1 MNDKSMPT
9 PEINVKNLIE
19 TIPSRLIKKPLVS
32 VSMITYNHEK
42 YIEEA
47 INGVLMQEVDFDVEL
62 IISNDNSPDQTD
74 TIIQKILKEHPK
86 SHCIKYIKNKKN
98 LGIMQN
104 LADNLKSCKGQYI
117 AICEGDDYWTDSTK
131 LQKQVQFL
139 EDFPEY
145 VITYTNSQAFDE
157 NGLVNI
163 DFGGVKRDV
172 SADELK
178 KGIPI
183 YTLTTCFRNVL
194 KEIPMDLLSAKL
206 GDVIIWSLLGAYGK
220 GKYLADILPAAYRV
234 HKEGVFSM
242 QSEQQKIRMTLITSN
257 ALFAY
262 YNRIGDIDNG
272 LYFGEQS
279 IKLFIKLIGWNR
291 LITMI
296 IEKIQSRFIQIFKK
310 LR

>member
-1 MNDKSMPT
+1 MQETSFPF
-9 PEINVKNLIE
+9 EILVHDDASTDGTEKIILAYAENYPGIIRAVIQTENQYSKAGLIAHRFLF
-19 TIPSRLIKKPLVS
+19 PKAKG
-32 VSMITYNHEK
+32 K
-42 YIEEA
+42 YIA
-47 INGVLMQEVDFDVEL
+47 L
-62 IISNDNSPDQTD
+62 
-74 TIIQKILKEHPK
+74 
-86 SHCIKYIKNKKN
+86 
-98 LGIMQN
+98 
-104 LADNLKSCKGQYI
+104 
-117 AICEGDDYWTDSTK
+117 CEGDDYWTDSTK

-139 EDFPEY
+139 EDHPEY
-145 VITYTNSQAFDE
+145 VITYTNSQPFDE
-157 NGLVNI
+157 KGLVNI
-163 DFGGVKRDV
+163 DFGGAKRDV

-178 KGIPI
+178 KGIPM
-183 YTLTTCFRNVL
+183 YTLTTCFRNVFR
-194 KEIPMDLLSAKL
+194 EIPMDLLSAKL

-296 IEKIQSRFIQIFKK
+296 TEKILTRLIQMFKK
-310 LR
+310 FR

>member
-1 MNDKSMPT
+1 MLYRSQK
-9 PEINVKNLIE
+9 EIMSTWLKNTE
-19 TIPSRLIKKPLVS
+19 PLVS
-32 VSMITYNHEK
+32 VCCITYNHVSYISEALDSFLMQKTNFPFEILVHDDASTDGTNKIILEYTEK
-42 YIEEA
+42 YPGIIRAVIQTENQYSKA
-47 INGVLMQEVDFDVEL
+47 GL
-62 IISNDNSPDQTD
+62 IAHRF
-74 TIIQKILKEHPK
+74 LFPK
-86 SHCIKYIKNKKN
+86 
-98 LGIMQN
+98 
-104 LADNLKSCKGQYI
+104 AKGNYI
-117 AICEGDDYWTDSTK
+117 ALCEGDDYWTDRAK

-139 EDFPEY
+139 EDHPEY
-145 VITYTNSQAFDE
+145 VITYTNSQPFDE
-157 NGLVNI
+157 KGLVNI

-183 YTLTTCFRNVL
+183 YTLTTCFRNVF

-242 QSEQQKIRMTLITSN
+242 QSEQQKIRMALITSN

-262 YNRIGDIDNG
+262 YNRLGDIDNG

-291 LITMI
+291 LIIMI
-296 IEKIQSRFIQIFKK
+296 IEKILTRFIQMFKK

>member
-1 MNDKSMPT
+1 MLYRSQK
-9 PEINVKNLIE
+9 EIMSTWLKNTE
-19 TIPSRLIKKPLVS
+19 PLVS
-32 VSMITYNHEK
+32 VCCITYNHVSYISEALDSFLMQKTNFPFEILVHDDASTDGTNKIILEYTEK
-42 YIEEA
+42 YPGIIRAVIQTENQYSKA
-47 INGVLMQEVDFDVEL
+47 GL
-62 IISNDNSPDQTD
+62 IAHRF
-74 TIIQKILKEHPK
+74 LFPK
-86 SHCIKYIKNKKN
+86 
-98 LGIMQN
+98 
-104 LADNLKSCKGQYI
+104 AKGNYI
-117 AICEGDDYWTDSTK
+117 ALCEGDDYWTDRAK

-139 EDFPEY
+139 EDHPEY
-145 VITYTNSQAFDE
+145 VITYTNSQPFDE
-157 NGLVNI
+157 KGLVNI

-183 YTLTTCFRNVL
+183 YTLTTCFRNVF

-262 YNRIGDIDNG
+262 YNRLGDIDNG

-291 LITMI
+291 LIIMI
-296 IEKIQSRFIQIFKK
+296 IEKILTRFIQMFKK

>member
-1 MNDKSMPT
+1 MLNRSQSEVMST
-9 PEINVKNLIE
+9 WLKNTE
-19 TIPSRLIKKPLVS
+19 PLVS
-32 VSMITYNHEK
+32 VCCITYNHVS
-42 YIEEA
+42 YISEA
-47 INGVLMQEVDFDVEL
+47 IDSFLMQETNFPFEILVYDDASTDGTEQIVLEYVEKYPG
-62 IISNDNSPDQTD
+62 IIRAVIQTEN
-74 TIIQKILKEHPK
+74 QYSKVGLKIANFLFSK
-86 SHCIKYIKNKKN
+86 
-98 LGIMQN
+98 
-104 LADNLKSCKGQYI
+104 AKGSYI
-117 AICEGDDYWTDSTK
+117 ALCEGDDYWTDRAK

-139 EDFPEY
+139 EDYPEY
-145 VITYTNSQAFDE
+145 VITYTNSQAFNE
-157 NGLVNI
+157 KGPVNI
-163 DFGGVKRDV
+163 DFGGAKRDV

-178 KGIPI
+178 KGIPM
-183 YTLTTCFRNVL
+183 YTLTTCFRNVI

-234 HKEGVFSM
+234 HKEGLFSM
-242 QSEQQKIRMTLITSN
+242 QSEQQKIQMTLITSN

-262 YNRIGDIDNG
+262 YNRVGDIDNG

-296 IEKIQSRFIQIFKK
+296 IEKTRSKFIQMFKK

>member
-1 MNDKSMPT
+1 MSNRSQR
-9 PEINVKNLIE
+9 EIMSTWLKN
-19 TIPSRLIKKPLVS
+19 TQPLVS
-32 VSMITYNHEK
+32 VCCITYNHLS
-42 YIEEA
+42 YISEA
-47 INGVLMQEVDFDVEL
+47 IDSFLMQETSFPFEILVHDDASTDGTEKIILGYAENYPGIIRSVIQTENQYSKAGL
-62 IISNDNSPDQTD
+62 IVHRF
-74 TIIQKILKEHPK
+74 LFPK
-86 SHCIKYIKNKKN
+86 AKGKYIA
-98 LGIMQN
+98 L
-104 LADNLKSCKGQYI
+104 
-117 AICEGDDYWTDSTK
+117 CEGDDYWTDSTK

-139 EDFPEY
+139 EDHPEY
-145 VITYTNSQAFDE
+145 VITYTNSQPFDE
-157 NGLVNI
+157 KGLVNI
-163 DFGGVKRDV
+163 DFGGAKRDV

-178 KGIPI
+178 KGIPM
-183 YTLTTCFRNVL
+183 YTLTTCFRNVFR
-194 KEIPMDLLSAKL
+194 EIPMDLLSAKL
-206 GDVIIWSLLGAYGK
+206 GDVIIWSVLGAYGK

-296 IEKIQSRFIQIFKK
+296 IEKILTRLIQMFKK

>member
-1 MNDKSMPT
+1 MSNRSQADVIST
-9 PEINVKNLIE
+9 WLRSTE
-19 TIPSRLIKKPLVS
+19 PLVS
-32 VSMITYNHEK
+32 VCCITYNHVSYISEALDSFLMQKTNFPFEILVHDDASTDGTNKIILEYTEK
-42 YIEEA
+42 YPGIIRAVIQTENQYSKA
-47 INGVLMQEVDFDVEL
+47 GL
-62 IISNDNSPDQTD
+62 IAHRF
-74 TIIQKILKEHPK
+74 LFPK
-86 SHCIKYIKNKKN
+86 
-98 LGIMQN
+98 
-104 LADNLKSCKGQYI
+104 AKGNYI
-117 AICEGDDYWTDSTK
+117 ALCEGDDYWTDRAK

-139 EDFPEY
+139 EDHPEY
-145 VITYTNSQAFDE
+145 VITYTNSQPFDE
-157 NGLVNI
+157 KGLVNI

-183 YTLTTCFRNVL
+183 YTLTTCFRNVF

-262 YNRIGDIDNG
+262 YNRLGDIDNG

-296 IEKIQSRFIQIFKK
+296 TEKILTRLIQMFKK
-310 LR
+310 FR

>member
-1 MNDKSMPT
+1 MLNRSQSEVMST
-9 PEINVKNLIE
+9 WLKNTE
-19 TIPSRLIKKPLVS
+19 PLVS
-32 VSMITYNHEK
+32 VCCITYNHVS
-42 YIEEA
+42 YISEG
-47 INGVLMQEVDFDVEL
+47 IDSFLMQETNFPFEILVYDDASTDGTEQIVLEYVEKYPG
-62 IISNDNSPDQTD
+62 IIRAVIQTEN
-74 TIIQKILKEHPK
+74 QYSKVGLKIT
-86 SHCIKYIKNKKN
+86 N
-98 LGIMQN
+98 L
-104 LADNLKSCKGQYI
+104 LFSKAKGSYI
-117 AICEGDDYWTDSTK
+117 ALCEGDDYWTDRTK

-139 EDFPEY
+139 EDHPEY
-145 VITYTNSQAFDE
+145 VITYTNSQAFNE
-157 NGLVNI
+157 KGPVNI
-163 DFGGVKRDV
+163 DFGGAKRDV

-183 YTLTTCFRNVL
+183 YTLTTCFRNVI
-194 KEIPMDLLSAKL
+194 EGMPMDLLSAKL
-206 GDVIIWSLLGAYGK
+206 GDIIIWSLLGAYGK

-234 HKEGVFSM
+234 HEEGVFSM

-291 LITMI
+291 LITII

>member
-1 MNDKSMPT
+1 MSNRSQADVIST
-9 PEINVKNLIE
+9 WLRSTE
-19 TIPSRLIKKPLVS
+19 PLVS
-32 VSMITYNHEK
+32 VCCITYNHVS
-42 YIEEA
+42 YISEA
-47 INGVLMQEVDFDVEL
+47 IDSFLMQETSFPFEILVHDDASTDGTEKIILAYAENYPGIIRAVIQTENQYSKAGL
-62 IISNDNSPDQTD
+62 IAHRF
-74 TIIQKILKEHPK
+74 LFPK
-86 SHCIKYIKNKKN
+86 AKGKYIA
-98 LGIMQN
+98 L
-104 LADNLKSCKGQYI
+104 
-117 AICEGDDYWTDSTK
+117 CEGDDYWTDSTK

-139 EDFPEY
+139 EDHPEY
-145 VITYTNSQAFDE
+145 VITYTNSQPFDE
-157 NGLVNI
+157 KGLVNI
-163 DFGGVKRDV
+163 DFGGAKRDV

-178 KGIPI
+178 KGIPM
-183 YTLTTCFRNVL
+183 YTLTTCFRNVFR
-194 KEIPMDLLSAKL
+194 EIPMDLLSAKL

-296 IEKIQSRFIQIFKK
+296 TEKILTRLIQMFKK
-310 LR
+310 FR